1 MKIFIQESP
10 VIRKTVSLDEN
21 ILLDLQR
28 CGALE
33 RFSNFSELVSV
44 ALREKIEKI
53 EEENYRAQ
61 IAAASKDPMV
71 LEDIRSVEED
81 FRYADSE
88 W

>member
-1 MKIFIQESP
+1 M
-10 VIRKTVSLDEN
+10 IRKTVSLDEN
-21 ILLDLQR
+21 ILLDLQH

-33 RFSNFSELVSV
+33 RFNNFSEIVSV

-53 EEENYRAQ
+53 KEENYRAQ
-61 IAAASKDPMV
+61 IAAAAKDPMV

>member
-1 MKIFIQESP
+1 M
-10 VIRKTVSLDEN
+10 IRKTVSLDEN
-21 ILLDLQR
+21 ILFDLER

-33 RFSNFSELVSV
+33 RFSNFSELVSI
-44 ALREKIEKI
+44 ALREKIERI
-53 EEENYRAQ
+53 EEENYCAQ
-61 IAAASKDPMV
+61 IAAAAKDPMV

>member
-1 MKIFIQESP
+1 

-21 ILLDLQR
+21 ILFNLER

-61 IAAASKDPMV
+61 IAAAAKDPMV

-81 FRYADSE
+81 FSYADSE

>member
-1 MKIFIQESP
+1 M
-10 VIRKTVSLDEN
+10 IRKTVSLDEN

-33 RFSNFSELVSV
+33 RFNNFSEIVSV

-61 IAAASKDPMV
+61 IAAAAKDPMV
-71 LEDIRSVEED
+71 LEDVRSVKED
-81 FRYADSE
+81 FDYADSE

>member
-1 MKIFIQESP
+1 M
-10 VIRKTVSLDEN
+10 VRKTVSLDET

-44 ALREKIEKI
+44 ALREKIKKI
-53 EEENYRAQ
+53 EEENYRTQ
-61 IAAASKDPMV
+61 IAAATTDPMV
-71 LEDIRSVEED
+71 REDIRSVEED

>member
-1 MKIFIQESP
+1 M
-10 VIRKTVSLDEN
+10 
-21 ILLDLQR
+21 LDLQR

-33 RFSNFSELVSV
+33 RFNNFSELASV

-61 IAAASKDPMV
+61 IAAAAKDPTV
-71 LEDIRSVEED
+71 LEDIRSIEED

>member
-1 MKIFIQESP
+1 M
-10 VIRKTVSLDEN
+10 IRKTVSVDEN
-21 ILLDLQR
+21 ILFDLER

-61 IAAASKDPMV
+61 IAAAAKDPMV
-71 LEDIRSVEED
+71 VKDIRSAEED

>member
-1 MKIFIQESP
+1 M
-10 VIRKTVSLDEN
+10 IRKTVSLDEN
-21 ILLDLQR
+21 ILFNLER

-33 RFSNFSELVSV
+33 RFSNFSELVSA

-61 IAAASKDPMV
+61 ITAAAKDPMV